1 MRYNFLIL
9 CVLFALPPLCIY
21 GLRPDLRRP
30 MAVTAL
36 FSLPFGLTES
46 LFYPEYWR
54 PHFLF
59 DLADHIGFG
68 IEDLLFVA
76 ALGAFTATAYPWLAK
91 KRFVPIS
98 ARGAG
103 ARLWRPAL
111 VFASALLLVLGLRR
125 AGVPAIYG
133 ACLAMIGVTAIM
145 LCLRR
150 DLTRACFG
158 GGCTTL
164 LVYAALCQIFQWL
177 LPGVFDLAWNTELLT
192 NRRVLGVPL
201 EELMYGFSAGFSG
214 AAVYPFFGDQRLE
227 AVS

>member
-9 CVLFALPPLCIY
+9 CALFAVPPLCIY

-46 LFYPEYWR
+46 WFYPEYWQ
-54 PHFLF
+54 PKFLF
-59 DLADHIGFG
+59 DLADRIGFG

-76 ALGAFTATAYPWLAK
+76 ALGAFTATAYPCVAN
-91 KRFVPIS
+91 KRFVPMTR
-98 ARGAG
+98 RGVR

-111 VFASALLLVLGLRR
+111 VFASALLLVLGLRL
-125 AGVPAIYG
+125 AGVPTIY
-133 ACLAMIGVTAIM
+133 AVCATMLGVTAVM

-150 DLTRACFG
+150 DLIAACFG
-158 GGCTTL
+158 GGFSTL
-164 LVYAALCQIFQWL
+164 LVYAVLCQIFQWL

-192 NRRVLGVPL
+192 NRHVLGVPL

-214 AAVYPFFGDQRLE
+214 SAVYPFFRDQRLE